1 MTQFRYVVLS
11 GAIASILGGCA
22 SIGDDDSSLDLAL
35 ADKVEF
41 MRPYELSRTDIT
53 LISLGPVSGRSCQAN
68 FFASKPTQDEAII
81 RLKIAAAEIDAN
93 RVVLRSCR
101 EEKTADCS
109 ASWVCEGQAYQ
120 VQPLR

>member
-1 MTQFRYVVLS
+1 MQLRHIVFISACVSV
-11 GAIASILGGCA
+11 LGGCA
-22 SIGDDDSSLDLAL
+22 GTDSNQDALDLAA
-35 ADKVEF
+35 ADKVSF

-53 LISLGPVSGRSCQAN
+53 LISLGPVTGRSCQSH
-68 FFASKPTQDEAII
+68 FFAQKPSQDEAII
-81 RLKIAAAEIDAN
+81 RLKIAAAKIDAN

-101 EEKTADCS
+101 EEKTDECS